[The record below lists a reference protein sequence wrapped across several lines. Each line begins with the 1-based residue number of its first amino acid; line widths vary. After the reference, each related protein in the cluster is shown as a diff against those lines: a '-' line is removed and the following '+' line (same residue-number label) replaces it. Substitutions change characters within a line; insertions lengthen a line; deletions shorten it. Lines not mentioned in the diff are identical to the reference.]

1 MLSKKQ
7 FDILTL
13 LEKTDYR
20 PTQRIIAKEQNIS
33 LGTVNKV
40 LSELTEK
47 DFVWDGK
54 ITEEGI
60 AALEPYK
67 VKRAIIF
74 AAGFG
79 SRLVPITLNTPKPLV
94 LSLIHI

>member
-40 LSELTEK
+40 LSPKKTLCGTAK
-47 DFVWDGK
+47 LQK
-54 ITEEGI
+54 
-60 AALEPYK
+60 K
-67 VKRAIIF
+67 
-74 AAGFG
+74 G
-79 SRLVPITLNTPKPLV
+79 SQRW
-94 LSLIHI
+94 SLIK

>member
-60 AALEPYK
+60 AALEP
-67 VKRAIIF
+67 
-74 AAGFG
+74 
-79 SRLVPITLNTPKPLV
+79 
-94 LSLIHI
+94 

>member
-47 DFVWDGK
+47 DGV
-54 ITEEGI
+54 
-60 AALEPYK
+60 
-67 VKRAIIF
+67 R
-74 AAGFG
+74 
-79 SRLVPITLNTPKPLV
+79 
-94 LSLIHI
+94 SL

>member
-47 DFVWDGK
+47 DFVWDAK
-54 ITEEGI
+54 
-60 AALEPYK
+60 LQK
-67 VKRAIIF
+67 K
-74 AAGFG
+74 G
-79 SRLVPITLNTPKPLV
+79 SQRW
-94 LSLIHI
+94 SLIK